1 MKVAVISGK
10 GGSGKSSVTAAWLS
24 LSRHAVAV
32 DCDVDASNL
41 PLLFPHEVIAH
52 EGFVSGQDVQV
63 DAERCIGCGICVETC
78 AFQALEISAEGLA
91 VPRDFLCEGCG
102 CCLRVCPQQALSLVA
117 EAQSRIYTAK
127 LTGSDHHLVYGHLT
141 PGDDNS
147 GKMIARMREVADAE
161 MAAMGA
167 DLQLLDGPPGIGCP
181 VLSTLT
187 GMDRVVLVCEPTLSG
202 FADLQRAYRVAA
214 SFCKAL
220 FVVINKCDI
229 NADNALLIRD
239 FCAAHHL
246 PVVAELPFYRT
257 MVEAQLNCCSIV
269 DYAPQSEGAVALR
282 KAYAFVF
289 Q

>member
-24 LSRHAVAV
+24 LSRHVVAV

-41 PLLFPHEVIAH
+41 PLLFSHEVIAH
-52 EGFVSGQDVQV
+52 EGFVSGEDIYV
-63 DAERCIGCGICVETC
+63 DTKRCIGCGICVETC
-78 AFQALEISAEGLA
+78 AFQALEIGTEVFP

-102 CCLRVCPQQALSLVA
+102 CCLRVCPQHALSLVA
-117 EAQSRIYTAK
+117 EARSQIYTAR
-127 LTGSDHHLVYGHLT
+127 LLRSDHHLVYGHLK

-161 MAAMGA
+161 MVAIGA

-229 NADNALLIRD
+229 NSDNAQQIRD
-239 FCAAHHL
+239 FCATYHL
-246 PVVAELPFYRT
+246 PVVAELPFDRK
-257 MVEAQLNCCSIV
+257 MVEAQLNCCSLV
-269 DYAPQSEGAVALR
+269 DYAPQSDGAEALR
-282 KAYAFVF
+282 KAYALVF